1 MNKKALLLFSDQS
14 LTKIISFNSRLV
26 YEISVATNFNYV
38 VNPRTNKTSYRKYWK
53 NSKRFSFNSTLIT
66 A

>member
-38 VNPRTNKTSYRKYWK
+38 VNPRTNKTSYRKY
-53 NSKRFSFNSTLIT
+53 
-66 A
+66 